1 MKRSNENRNRKCDE
15 IERLLIKR
23 GFDELTQQ
31 ESLLLEDHLRS
42 CDSCR
47 CYQNALSNLQ
57 DSMRIG
63 TEKLAPDP
71 AIRESII
78 RRMEALRPRQAGIAV
93 RGWHHIR
100 DLLQHRIPVYQPVLG
115 AVLVLLIFT
124 VVKHLS
130 MPTEEEPLDVQTLVQ
145 TEIVMP
151 TQLSVIDN
159 LEIIKAQKIGRS
171 AGEDTTLARFIVS
184 SM

>member
-1 MKRSNENRNRKCDE
+1 MKKSNENKNMKCDE
-15 IERLLIKR
+15 IEFLLIKKNL
-23 GFDELTQQ
+23 DELTSQ
-31 ESLLLEDHLRS
+31 ETLLVEGHLKS

-47 CYQNALSNLQ
+47 SYQKTLSNLQ
-57 DSMRIG
+57 DSVRAG
-63 TEKLAPDP
+63 TEKLTPDP

-78 RRMEALRPRQAGIAV
+78 RRMEALRPRQAGVVV
-93 RGWHHIR
+93 RGWHYVR
-100 DLLQHRIPVYQPVLG
+100 GLLQHRIPVYQPVLG
-115 AVLVLLIFT
+115 ALLVLLIFT
-124 VVKHLS
+124 GVKQLS
-130 MPTEEEPLDVQTLVQ
+130 LPTEQEPLDVQTLVQ